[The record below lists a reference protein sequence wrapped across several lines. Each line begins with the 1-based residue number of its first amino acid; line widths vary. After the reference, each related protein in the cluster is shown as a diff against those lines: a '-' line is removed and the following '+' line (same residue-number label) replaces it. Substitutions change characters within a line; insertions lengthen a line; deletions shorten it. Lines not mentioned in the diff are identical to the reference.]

1 MLAPELALE
10 CPCGGRNDKKLEYAT
25 MINPARSYNIDDYI
39 EILRRRIWYLVIPF
53 LVIMIGTAGYAKF
66 APRLYKAS
74 TLVLVTPQKVPEA
87 FVHPT
92 VTSRIEER
100 LQSIA
105 QEVMSRTRLEQVIK
119 EFGLYKEESNKLAR
133 EEVVELMQKNIKV
146 ELPTKKDEKG
156 YFTIGYIGKDPN
168 VVTAIANRLASLF
181 IEENLRLREQQ
192 AVGTTEFLATE
203 LAAKKTK
210 LEELEAAI
218 TQYKRQH
225 MGELPEQRDT
235 NLKILEQLQ
244 NQYQRVGENLRAAQD
259 RKLYLQKQMS
269 DLELP
274 ITDSGS
280 VSMGRE
286 GRLSSGRSSGSGMTG
301 TYESQKD
308 SLTKQLEDLRSKYTE
323 SHPDVIVTKKKLADL
338 ETKKD
343 IYDIKKDPR
352 YRELRNQLSMTDI
365 EIRRLHAEEAS
376 IGSQMNRYRGRIENV
391 PSREQE
397 MALVSREY
405 QNTKETY
412 EQLLKKSQDA
422 QQAENLERRQKGEQ
436 FRVIDPARVP
446 EKPFSPDIPKVLLIG
461 FVISIGCGFGSAII
475 REQMDRSFHDAG
487 DVEVTLGLR
496 VMATIPKIEEKA
508 A

>member
-1 MLAPELALE
+1 
-10 CPCGGRNDKKLEYAT
+10 
-25 MINPARSYNIDDYI
+25 MINPSRSYNIDDYM

-53 LVIMIGTAGYAKF
+53 LAIMIGTVSYAMF

-105 QEVMSRTRLEQVIK
+105 QEVMSRTRLEQVIN
-119 EFGLYKEESNKLAR
+119 EFGLYKNESKTLAR
-133 EEVVELMQKNIKV
+133 EEIVEKMQKDIKV
-146 ELPTKKDEKG
+146 ELPTKRDEKG
-156 YFTIGYIGKDPN
+156 YFTVGYIGKDPN

-192 AVGTTEFLATE
+192 AVGTTEFLTSE
-203 LAAKKTK
+203 LTAKRAK
-210 LEELEAAI
+210 LEELEAAV

-235 NLKILEQLQ
+235 NLRVLEQLQ
-244 NQYQRVGENLRAAQD
+244 NLYQRVGENIRAAQD
-259 RKLYLQKQMS
+259 RKLFLQKQLS

-274 ITDSGS
+274 SSSSGS
-280 VSMGRE
+280 AVSSRAP
-286 GRLSSGRSSGSGMTG
+286 GRSSYSSSSNTLYSSSGAEAGG

-308 SLTKQLEDLRSKYTE
+308 SLIKQLEDLRSKYTE

-352 YRELRNQLSMTDI
+352 YRELKNQLTMTDI
-365 EIRRLHAEEAS
+365 EIKRFQAEEAN
-376 IGSQMNRYRGRIENV
+376 IGGQINRYRARIENV

-397 MALVSREY
+397 MSSLGREY
-405 QNTKETY
+405 QNTKEAY

-446 EKPFSPDIPKVLLIG
+446 EKPFSPDVPKVLLIG
-461 FVISIGCGFGSAII
+461 FVISLGCSFGATII

-496 VMATIPKIEEKA
+496 VLATIPRIEEKA